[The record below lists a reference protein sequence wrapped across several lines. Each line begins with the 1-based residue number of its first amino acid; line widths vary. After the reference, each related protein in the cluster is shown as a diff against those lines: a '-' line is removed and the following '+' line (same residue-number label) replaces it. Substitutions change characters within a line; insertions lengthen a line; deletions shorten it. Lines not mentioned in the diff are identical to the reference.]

1 MALDVRCQPSYTG
14 EDAVPSKTG
23 EHIEEKL
30 KQVMVI
36 ELCQVVHDLVSCMM
50 RVYVSYRLMI
60 IFVHSE
66 EAFYTGMLL
75 GGASAFDPSTKWLQR
90 SRRAILD
97 RLHTR
102 RPAESRI
109 IIALIAGNK

>member
-1 MALDVRCQPSYTG
+1 MSNN
-14 EDAVPSKTG
+14 TG
-23 EHIEEKL
+23 EHREEKL

-36 ELCQVVHDLVSCMM
+36 EFCQVVHDLVSCML
-50 RVYVSYRLMI
+50 RVYVSYRLMTF
-60 IFVHSE
+60 FVHSE

-90 SRRAILD
+90 SRRELLA